1 LKFSKLL
8 ELLLLSNATIDDL
21 LSLDLSLQ
29 YYTDKDSV
37 QEILRSFGL
46 PIMQIGDVYTLSTLS
61 TDFKDQ
67 EFCFIDIET
76 NGSKPQKSQIIEL
89 AAIKTRG
96 SEVVDTFDTMVYCE
110 NVSDMIS
117 EITGIKVQELADKP
131 KESVILERFRAF
143 LGDAVFVAHSVEFD
157 YSFIS
162 ASMQKYDLP
171 PLLNRKL
178 CTIDL
183 AKRTIE
189 AEKYGL
195 KSLADALNLE
205 GFLHHR
211 AYSDAKA
218 SLEIFKRALENLPES
233 VNKTEQLID
242 FTKSSVSLTK
252 EVQE

>member
-1 LKFSKLL
+1 M
-8 ELLLLSNATIDDL
+8 DDL
-21 LSLDLSLQ
+21 LSLDLSSQ
-29 YYTDKDSV
+29 YYMDSNSV

-46 PIMQIGDVYTLSTLS
+46 PIMQIDDIYTLSTLTS
-61 TDFKDQ
+61 DFKNQ

-76 NGSKPQKSQIIEL
+76 NGSKPQKAQIIEL

-96 SEVVDTFDTMVYCE
+96 TEVIDTFDTMVYCE
-110 NVSDMIS
+110 SVSDMIS
-117 EITGIKVQELADKP
+117 VITGIKVQELADKP
-131 KESVILERFRAF
+131 KESVVMEHFRAF

-162 ASMQKYDLP
+162 ASMQKHDLP

-195 KSLADALNLE
+195 KFLADALNLE

-218 SLEIFKRALENLPES
+218 SLEIFKRALKNLPDG

-242 FTKSSVSLTK
+242 FSKSSVSLTK

>member
-1 LKFSKLL
+1 LKLQKLL
-8 ELLLLSNATIDDL
+8 DSLLHSRATIDDL
-21 LSLDLSLQ
+21 LHLDVSKR
-29 YYTDKDSV
+29 YYADDDSV
-37 QEILRSFGL
+37 LAILRSFGL
-46 PIMQIGDVYTLSTLS
+46 PVIQLGDIYTLSTLFEAIK
-61 TDFKDQ
+61 TQ

-76 NGSKPQKSQIIEL
+76 NGSKPHKSQIIEI

-96 SEVVDTFDTMVYCE
+96 TDVIDTFDTMVYCE
-110 NVSDMIS
+110 DVSDMIA
-117 EITGIKVQELADKP
+117 EITGIKAQELVDKP
-131 KESVILERFRAF
+131 KESAVLERFRAF
-143 LGDAVFVAHSVEFD
+143 LGDAVFVAHSVDFD
-157 YSFIS
+157 FSFIS
-162 ASMQKYDLP
+162 ASMQKYDMP

-195 KSLADALNLE
+195 KYLAEVLNLE

-218 SLEIFKRALENLPES
+218 SLEIFKRALEKLPEDI
-233 VNKTEQLID
+233 NTTEQLID
-242 FTKSSVSLTK
+242 FTKTSVSLTK